1 MKYPPPVPDRPQ
13 LTLVVPVYDER
24 ATVLEVIER
33 LHALPFSKQIVVVDD
48 GSTDGTAARLAT
60 LDHPDVEVVHHERNR
75 GKGAALRTGFALAR
89 GHIVAVQDA
98 DLEYDPVDLPALMQ
112 PILDGKADVVYGSR
126 LSGGRPQRVFLFW
139 HLVGN
144 RLLSLLTNVLFNTT
158 LSDMETGY
166 KVMRREV
173 LDGIRL
179 RSDDFTVE
187 PELTAKILK
196 GRWRVYELPI
206 AYYGRSYDEGKKIT
220 WRHGVT
226 AVVALFRYRFSD

>member
-1 MKYPPPVPDRPQ
+1 MPERPQ
-13 LTLVVPVYDER
+13 LTLVVPVYDEE
-24 ATVLEVIER
+24 ATVVAVVRR
-33 LHALPFSKQIVVVDD
+33 LQELPFTRQIVVVDD
-48 GSTDGTAARLAT
+48 GSRDGTAARLRE
-60 LDHPDVEVVHHERNR
+60 LDGDRDVEVVRHERNR
-75 GKGAALRTGFALAR
+75 GKGAALRSGFARAR
-89 GHIVAVQDA
+89 GEIVAVQDA
-98 DLEYDPVDLPALMQ
+98 DLEYDPVDLPARMP
-112 PILDGKADVVYGSR
+112 PILDGHADFVYGSR

-144 RLLSLLTNVLFNTT
+144 RVLTLLTNVLFNTT

-173 LDGIRL
+173 LEGMRL

-196 GRWRVYELPI
+196 GGWRVYELPI

-226 AVVALFRYRFSD
+226 AIVALFRYRFRD

>member
-1 MKYPPPVPDRPQ
+1 MPGRPQ
-13 LTLVVPVYDER
+13 LTLVVPVYDEVG
-24 ATVLEVIER
+24 TVLEVIER
-33 LHALPFSKQIVVVDD
+33 LHALPFTKQIVVVDD
-48 GSTDGTAARLAT
+48 GSSDATPEVLAAVR
-60 LDHPDVEVVHHERNR
+60 HPDVEVVRHERNR
-75 GKGAALRTGFALAR
+75 GKGAALRTGFARAR
-89 GHIVAVQDA
+89 GEIVAVQDA

-144 RLLSLLTNVLFNTT
+144 RFLSLLTNVLFNTT

-226 AVVALFRYRFSD
+226 AVLALFRYRFSD